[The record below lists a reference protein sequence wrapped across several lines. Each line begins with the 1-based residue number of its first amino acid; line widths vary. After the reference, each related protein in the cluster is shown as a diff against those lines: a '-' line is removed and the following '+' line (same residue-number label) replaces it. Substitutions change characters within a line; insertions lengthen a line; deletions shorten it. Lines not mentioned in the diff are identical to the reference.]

1 MKTEKGLE
9 SMVFDYCKKC
19 GERKQLRGGLCEDC
33 QSEKEAER
41 MDSILGTREKK
52 SREEV
57 EKEIA
62 ERKKDKR
69 FWWGNKS
76 E

>member
-1 MKTEKGLE
+1 
-9 SMVFDYCKKC
+9 MVYDFCKMC
-19 GERKQLRGGLCEDC
+19 GEKRNLRGGLCEDC
-33 QSEKEAER
+33 QSIKEAER
-41 MDSILGTREKK
+41 MKSVLGTRDKK
-52 SREEV
+52 TKEEI

-69 FWWGNKS
+69 FWWGSQQSK